1 MGGTFTQPLKEVIDE
16 LYNSDYLADYE
27 QSYASLTFN
36 GVTYGK
42 LPVLQD
48 YKKLGLGTYPIFDE
62 DYRKILN
69 GKIIDEYYNQEI
81 GTETIDNFVL
91 ILRKKMDQIMPF
103 FNQLYLSEQI
113 EYSALDSMKI
123 NSASTNNINQ
133 TGTGTGSTTSDNT
146 TTSGS
151 RVIGSDFPQSQLAG
165 DADYATN
172 GSDVNSKSEIAA
184 TGSQTNESTNNTD
197 SNGNT
202 LVTGYQGA
210 ASDLIV
216 KYRNSLINI
225 DVQVIAELADCF
237 MLVLNNGDEYF
248 THSYTNGWWF

>member
-1 MGGTFTQPLKEVIDE
+1 MATFTMPLKEVIDE
-16 LYNSDYLADYE
+16 LYNETYGAEYE
-27 QSYASLTFN
+27 QKYASLTFN
-36 GVTYGK
+36 NVTYGK

-48 YKKLGLGTYPIFDE
+48 YKKMGLGTYPIFDE

-69 GKIIDEYYNQEI
+69 GKIIDEYFNQEI

-113 EYSALDSMKI
+113 EYTALDSMRI
-123 NSASTNNINQ
+123 NSAASNHID
-133 TGTGTGSTTSDNT
+133 GSATGTGSTTTDNT

-151 RVIGSDFPQSQLAG
+151 RVVGSDFPQSQLAG

-184 TGSQTNESTNNTD
+184 TGSQTSDSNNTTD
-197 SNGNT
+197 SSGNT

-248 THSYTNGWWF
+248 THNYEYGRWF

>member
-1 MGGTFTQPLKEVIDE
+1 MANFTIRLKDVIGE
-16 LYNSDYLADYE
+16 LYNESYDAPYD
-27 QSYASLTFN
+27 QPYASHTFS

-42 LPVLQD
+42 LPTLPE

-62 DYRKILN
+62 NYRAILN
-69 GKIIDEYYNQEI
+69 GKIIDEYFLQEI
-81 GTETIDNFVL
+81 GSETIDVFLLN
-91 ILRKKMDQIMPF
+91 IRKKMDQIMPF
-103 FNQLYLSEQI
+103 FNQLYESEQI
-113 EYSALDSMKI
+113 EYSALDSMRI
-123 NSASTNNINQ
+123 NSAATSHME
-133 TGTGTGSTTSDNT
+133 GTANGTSNTSSDNK

-151 RVIGSDFPQSQLAG
+151 RVIGSDFPQTQLAG
-165 DADYATN
+165 DADYASN
-172 GSDVNSKSEIAA
+172 GSDVNSKSEITA
-184 TGSQTNESTNNTD
+184 TGSQTNDSTNNTD

-248 THSYTNGWWF
+248 PHHYSIGRWY